1 MAKTK
6 PKKPTM
12 NELRHVIDNIIKDMF
27 NINATSQTAMQT
39 LYYYIDYK
47 GDKEG
52 FTEYVKKKSEEIKE
66 SNNEKLKDEDS
77 TTTTQDT
84 KDKSM

>member
-12 NELRHVIDNIIKDMF
+12 NELRYVIDNIIKDMF

-52 FTEYVKKKSEEIKE
+52 FTAYVKKKSEEIKE